1 VACAIEPVGT
11 STAAFVG
18 EAQTGPPDDVVLVTS
33 AQEHAATFGATGH
46 LAAAARGFFA
56 NGGRRLWVV
65 RHEGGVVPALALL
78 DDHDDVAILACPG
91 VTDPATVAAA
101 AAWCEARRDCVL
113 VADAA
118 PGLPAQA
125 PVRSSF
131 AAAYAPWLVVDGEAV
146 PPSGHVA
153 GVLARTDAWHAP
165 AGTEQGKLT
174 GATELATPVTGADQ
188 DALLAARINP
198 IRSFAPTG
206 LLVWGARTLAPDTD
220 RDFAHLG
227 SRRLAVL
234 VEQSILRGTRW
245 AVHEPDGEPLWTAL
259 QQRVEAFLL
268 GLLHAGAL
276 QGRTPQEAFFV
287 RREDAGPGVVAML
300 VGIAPARPSEFVLL
314 RPSITLR
321 RRTVHELLADAR
333 RRLVRLEPAEVAA
346 AVADGALV
354 VDIRSELQVGR
365 DGRIP
370 GAVHHPRNVL
380 EWRLDPASGHSDPA
394 LAGALER
401 QMILVCDEGHQSS
414 LAAATLHDLGFRGA
428 TDLAGGFQAWLAAGL
443 PVEPG
448 P

>member
-1 VACAIEPVGT
+1 VACAIEPAST

-18 EAQTGPPDDVVLVTS
+18 EAETGPPEDVVLVTS
-33 AQEHAATFGATGH
+33 PQEHAATFGATGH

-56 NGGRRLWVV
+56 NGGRRLWVA
-65 RHEGGVVPALALL
+65 RLDAGVATALARL
-78 DDHDDVAILACPG
+78 DDRDDVAILACPG
-91 VTDPATVAAA
+91 LTDPATVAAA

-113 VADAA
+113 VADVA

-153 GVLARTDAWHAP
+153 GVLARTDAWDSP
-165 AGTEQGKLT
+165 AGTEQGNLL
-174 GATELATPVTGADQ
+174 GATDVATPLTGADQ
-188 DALLAARINP
+188 DALLAARVNP
-198 IRSFAPTG
+198 IRRFAPTG
-206 LLVWGARTLAPDTD
+206 PLVWGARTLAADTD
-220 RDFAHLG
+220 RDFAHLA

-268 GLLHAGAL
+268 GLLRAGAL
-276 QGRTPQEAFFV
+276 QGRTPHEAFFV

-300 VGIAPARPSEFVLL
+300 VGIATSRPSEFVLL

-321 RRTVHELLADAR
+321 RRTVHELLDDAR
-333 RRLVRLEPAEVAA
+333 RRLARVQPAEVAA
-346 AVADGALV
+346 AVAGGALV
-354 VDIRSELQVGR
+354 VDIRSELHVGR

-401 QMILVCDEGHQSS
+401 QVILVCDEGHQSS
-414 LAAATLHDLGFRGA
+414 LAAATLQDLGFRGA
-428 TDLAGGFQAWLAAGL
+428 TDLAGGFRAWLAAGL
-443 PVEPG
+443 PVEPD